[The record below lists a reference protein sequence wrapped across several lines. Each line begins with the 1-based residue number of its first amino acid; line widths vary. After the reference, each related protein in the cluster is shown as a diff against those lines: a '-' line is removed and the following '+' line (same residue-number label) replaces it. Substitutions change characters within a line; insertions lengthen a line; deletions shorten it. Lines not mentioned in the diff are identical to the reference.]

1 MSSALSRKYHS
12 ITIGTKNTWDDWH
25 LIPSSRPL
33 FNPPPV
39 KTSYVE
45 IPGGD
50 GILDLTTSMTGKP
63 MYSNR
68 TGSWEF
74 YVENEF
80 KDWTVLYSEI
90 MMYLHGREFQAWLDD
105 DAAYFYKGR
114 FSVNQWR
121 SDPAQSLIV
130 IDYNVGPY
138 KQYAISDENWL
149 WDPFNFETG
158 VIRYYKNLPV
168 KGSLQ
173 INVIG
178 DIMDTVPL
186 IISYNSGM
194 QVVFNGVT
202 YRLNVGTNEI
212 DSIIVT
218 EGNNL
223 FTFNGTGKVSIDLV
237 GGRL

>member
-1 MSSALSRKYHS
+1 MGSQKAIDYHS
-12 ITIGTKNTWDDWH
+12 IVIGNKNTWDDWH

-50 GILDLTTSMTGKP
+50 GILDLTTAMTGKP

-74 YVENEF
+74 YVENGF
-80 KDWTVLYSEI
+80 KGWSALYSEI
-90 MMYLHGREFQAWLDD
+90 MLYLHGKKMTAYLEDD
-105 DAAYFYKGR
+105 PMYYYEGR

-130 IDYNVGPY
+130 IDYNVAPY
-138 KQYAISDENWL
+138 KKYVASDEKWL

-158 VIRYYKNLPV
+158 VIRDYTDLPV
-168 KGSLQ
+168 RGTLS
-173 INVIG
+173 IVVIG
-178 DIMDTVPL
+178 DTMDTIPTITSSVR
-186 IISYNSGM
+186 NM
-194 QVVFNGVT
+194 KVTFNGVT
-202 YRLNVGTNEI
+202 YTLNQGAN
-212 DSIIVT
+212 IIEAIVIQ
-218 EGNNL
+218 EGDNPIT
-223 FTFNGTGKVSIDLV
+223 FTGTGTVSVKIV
-237 GGRL
+237 GGIL